1 MSAKF
6 RQQSE
11 YAQIFVIVGCLGIVP
26 VMFVGETISDGGS
39 KAGAVLLLLGYFV
52 VFLGISLLL
61 YYLPAKFTADE
72 KSVVFSILGI
82 KKRILYSSILEIKVT
97 REFIKGYRGSGGHY
111 DEVIT
116 FVLREDD
123 DFTCRRTIKVD
134 FDKLADDPETLS
146 ETFSDGIFLKLKEY
160 IDNLLDKTEKM
171 C

>member
-6 RQQSE
+6 RHQSE
-11 YAQIFVIVGCLGIVP
+11 WANFFIIAGILGIIP

-39 KAGAVLLLLGYFV
+39 KAGADLLLLGYFV
-52 VFLGISLLL
+52 IFLGISLLL

-97 REFIKGYRGSGGHY
+97 REFIRGYRGAAGHY

-116 FVLREDD
+116 FVFREDD

-134 FDKLADDPETLS
+134 FDKLTDNPENLA

-160 IDNLLDKTEKM
+160 IENNSRAA
-171 C
+171 

>member
-6 RQQSE
+6 KHQSQW
-11 YAQIFVIVGCLGIVP
+11 ANFFIIAGFLGIIP
-26 VMFVGETISDGGS
+26 VMFVGETISDSGS
-39 KAGAVLLLLGYFV
+39 KAGGVLLLLGYFV

-61 YYLPAKFTADE
+61 YYLPAEFTADE
-72 KSVVFSILGI
+72 KSVVFSIFGI

-97 REFIKGYRGSGGHY
+97 REFIRGYRGSGGHY

-116 FVLREDD
+116 FVLREDE

-160 IDNLLDKTEKM
+160 IENNYRAA
-171 C
+171 